1 MLDLISKALDI
12 NNIRFERLDGKMSNS
27 KRHKAIQHFRS
38 DPKCTVFLAT
48 VGSAGVGRVS
58 SHNMWPLWTHC

>member
-1 MLDLISKALDI
+1 MLDLISKALNI
-12 NNIRFERLDGKMSNS
+12 NNIRFERLDGKMSTPQ
-27 KRHKAIQHFRS
+27 RHRAIHNLRS

-58 SHNMWPLWTHC
+58 SHKIWS